1 LQLIKNV
8 GVYLSKQKNKNK
20 MKTADKKTAAIEMIG
35 FDYFMNCIKN
45 GATPEQAKAEMLTEK
60 AQKEIAKRIKLITV

>member
-1 LQLIKNV
+1 LQHIKNV

-60 AQKEIAKRIKLITV
+60 AQKEIAKRIKLITS

>member
-1 LQLIKNV
+1 
-8 GVYLSKQKNKNK
+8 